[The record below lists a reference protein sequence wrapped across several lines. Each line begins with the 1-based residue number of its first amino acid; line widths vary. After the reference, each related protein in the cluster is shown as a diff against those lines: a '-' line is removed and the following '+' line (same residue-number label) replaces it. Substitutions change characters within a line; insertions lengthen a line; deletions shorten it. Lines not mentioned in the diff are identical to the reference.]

1 MRMPLL
7 KSLILDNYDEA
18 DMLKH
23 YLANKASHVLHQK
36 RLTTVVFMIADDEA
50 DMLKHYLANKA
61 SHVLHQKAVEK
72 VLAGALR
79 RDMALKGS
87 YKYDEADMLKH
98 YLANKASHV
107 LHQKVKSNGN

>member
-1 MRMPLL
+1 MKR
-7 KSLILDNYDEA
+7 ILTVTLRA
-18 DMLKH
+18 V
-23 YLANKASHVLHQK
+23 VLVDCIQIDDG
-36 RLTTVVFMIADDEA
+36 VV
-50 DMLKHYLANKA
+50 
-61 SHVLHQKAVEK
+61 VEK

-107 LHQKVKSNGN
+107 LHQKVFTLLKMKLIG